1 MSKSHIQIDSDLHAD
16 LRDYCDKCGIRFV
29 DFVEDALAQAVA
41 IEEILD
47 KSEKAD
53 QVLSRATEDR
63 RQSFRRG
70 FHVGMVAGV
79 FAAQGKLGLSR
90 DCTPPALS
98 FRNDPNKVVSGS
110 QLLLFE

>member
-1 MSKSHIQIDSDLHAD
+1 MSNAQIQIDSELHAD
-16 LRDYCDKCGIRFV
+16 LRDYCDKRAIRFV

-41 IEEILD
+41 IEEILE

-53 QVLSRATEDR
+53 QVLNRATEDR

-70 FHVGMVAGV
+70 FHVGLVAGV
-79 FAAQGKLGLSR
+79 FAGIGKLGLSK
-90 DCTPPALS
+90 DCTPPELS
-98 FRNDPNKVVSGS
+98 FRKDPNKVVSGS

>member
-1 MSKSHIQIDSDLHAD
+1 MSNAHIPIDSELHAE
-16 LRDYCDKCGIRFV
+16 LRDYCDRRGIRFV
-29 DFVEDALAQAVA
+29 DFVEDALVQGIA
-41 IEEILD
+41 IEEILE

-53 QVLSRATEDR
+53 QALSRATEDR

-70 FHVGMVAGV
+70 FHVGVVAGV

-90 DCTPPALS
+90 DCTPTELS

-110 QLLLFE
+110 QLLLFD